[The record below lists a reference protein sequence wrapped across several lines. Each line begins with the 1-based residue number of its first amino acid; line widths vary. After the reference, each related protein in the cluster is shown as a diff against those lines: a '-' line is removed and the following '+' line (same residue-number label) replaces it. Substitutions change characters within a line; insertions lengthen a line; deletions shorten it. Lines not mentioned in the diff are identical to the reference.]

1 MVMQDYF
8 HEVRFRERARVR
20 LDSTLA
26 GAAAVFGVLTLNTL
40 DGNYAGGSLFL
51 PALAFVLIAAV
62 QHLRQRDRGF
72 TRVRRFY
79 IAAAA
84 LLLLLFVPFGPLAFF
99 YASPFGVLAVSVAIC
114 AAVERSRHAGIASA
128 ALALVALIVRP
139 GLFSTIREL
148 PYDVS
153 AVADS
158 VVGILGVSVAATAA
172 ALAWRQETRAL
183 ER

>member
-26 GAAAVFGVLTLNTL
+26 GSAALFGAVTLGTL
-40 DGNYAGGSLFL
+40 DGNYTGGSFFL
-51 PALAFVLIAAV
+51 PALAFVVIAAV

-72 TRVRRFY
+72 ARVRRFY

-84 LLLLLFVPFGPLAFF
+84 LLLLLFVPFGPLVFL

-114 AAVERSRHAGIASA
+114 AAVERSRYAAIAGA
-128 ALALVALIVRP
+128 ALVLVALIVRP
-139 GLFSTIREL
+139 GLFSKIREL
-148 PYDVS
+148 PYEVY

-158 VVGILGVSVAATAA
+158 VVGVLGVSAA
-172 ALAWRQETRAL
+172 AAAAVLAWRQETRAL